1 MQYGIIKKDI
11 QGRFNKYTELT
22 SLQGYCFYDV
32 DDTERR
38 YMASILT
45 PITDEVELERK
56 YVVVFGDAD
65 KLNEELQK
73 QRETQVNIE
82 NEEIK

>member
-11 QGRFNKYTELT
+11 QGRFNNYTELT

-32 DDTERR
+32 DDEQRQ
-38 YMASILT
+38 YMTSILT
-45 PITDEVELERK
+45 PITDEAELERK

>member
-11 QGRFNKYTELT
+11 QGRFHNYSELT

-32 DDTERR
+32 DDEQRQ
-38 YMASILT
+38 YMTSILT
-45 PITDEVELERK
+45 PITDETELERK
-56 YVVVFGDAD
+56 YAVVFGDAD

-73 QRETQVNIE
+73 EMQ
-82 NEEIK
+82 EEMEVKSDYT

>member
-11 QGRFNKYTELT
+11 QGRFHNYTELK

-32 DDTERR
+32 DDENKQ
-38 YMASILT
+38 YMTSILT
-45 PITDEVELERK
+45 PITDDAELERK

-65 KLNEELQK
+65 KLNKELQEE
-73 QRETQVNIE
+73 R
-82 NEEIK
+82 EIKNGLNN